1 VPPLA
6 GALLAVL
13 FWGVSFVVTK
23 AVVGALS
30 PVTLIFARSLL
41 GTLTLVAL
49 LAARGELRVP
59 PLGEWRY
66 LAAMGFVGVAFHQV
80 LQAWALTLTS
90 ATNTGWLVAITP
102 LWSALLA
109 ALKLRERIGPM
120 KVAGLLLGFAGAGA
134 VVARGNPAG
143 LLALPATRGDLL
155 ILLGTFNWAFYTVL
169 GHGTIRRIGPAR
181 ASAGALLVGTLLLLP
196 LFAAGPGV
204 SELVRLPPLG
214 WAAIGFLGVA
224 CSGLGYY
231 FWYGALEK
239 VEASRVASL
248 LYLEPLITMAGA
260 VAFLHEPAAL
270 STVAGGALLIAG
282 VVLVQRARS

>member
-1 VPPLA
+1 MPPLA

-23 AVVGALS
+23 ALVGTLS

-41 GTLTLVAL
+41 GTSTLLAL
-49 LAARGELRVP
+49 LALRGEARLP
-59 PLGEWRY
+59 PRGEWRF

-102 LWSALLA
+102 LWSALFA

-120 KVAGLLLGFAGAGA
+120 KIAGLLLGFAGAGV
-134 VVARGNPAG
+134 VVARGNPAS

-181 ASAGALLVGTLLLLP
+181 ASAGAMLIGTLLLVP
-196 LFAAGPGV
+196 LFAAGPGLA
-204 SELVRLPPLG
+204 ELGQLSAPQ
-214 WAAIGFLGVA
+214 WAAVAFLGVA
-224 CSGLGYY
+224 CSGLGYL

-270 STVAGGALLIAG
+270 STLAGGALLVAG
-282 VVLVQRARS
+282 VVLVQRARA